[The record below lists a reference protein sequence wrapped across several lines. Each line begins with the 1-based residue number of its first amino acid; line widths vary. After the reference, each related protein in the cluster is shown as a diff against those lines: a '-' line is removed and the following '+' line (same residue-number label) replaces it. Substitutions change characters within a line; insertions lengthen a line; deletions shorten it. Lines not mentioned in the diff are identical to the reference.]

1 MYRQQSLKIHT
12 IIYSLNKLMIN
23 RLIFLFAIP
32 SIISL
37 FLESLTS
44 IIDTAFAGHIP
55 LVSTE
60 SLTAIGLLSP
70 VISILIAA
78 QLLFGVSTGIFI
90 SRYLGKDDKKK
101 VNDTFQVG
109 FYTNLI
115 FASSISLLLFIFM
128 NPLLQIL
135 GAEG

>member
-1 MYRQQSLKIHT
+1 MTKNVYES
-12 IIYSLNKLMIN
+12 YSDN

-101 VNDTFQVG
+101 GQRYLSSRVLYKSHICLIYITFT
-109 FYTNLI
+109 FYIHESTFTN
-115 FASSISLLLFIFM
+115 FRC
-128 NPLLQIL
+128 
-135 GAEG
+135 